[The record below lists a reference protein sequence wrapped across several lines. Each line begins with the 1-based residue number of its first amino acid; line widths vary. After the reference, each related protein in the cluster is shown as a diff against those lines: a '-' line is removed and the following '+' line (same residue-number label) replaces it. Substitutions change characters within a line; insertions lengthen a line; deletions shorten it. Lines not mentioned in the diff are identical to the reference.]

1 MISVQE
7 LTVVQAPPVVT
18 LSAKAAEMVR
28 DILAKEDND
37 SLALRVYVAGGGC
50 SGLQY
55 GMALDDPSDDDVL
68 VHYEGIRVVI
78 DNESLRFIE
87 GSEIDYVDS
96 LMGAGFTVNNSR
108 MRSHPAA
115 AAIPSARKRKA
126 APRAVCGLPLTTPT
140 EKGPR

>member
-1 MISVQE
+1 MISVKE
-7 LTVVQAPPVVT
+7 LNVVQAPPVVT

-37 SLALRVYVAGGGC
+37 QLALRVYVAGGGC

-55 GMALDDPSDDDVL
+55 GMALDDPSDDDVTIN
-68 VHYEGIRVVI
+68 YEGIRVVI

-96 LMGAGFTVNNSR
+96 LMGAGFTVNNPNAVSSCGCGHSFR
-108 MRSHPAA
+108 TEEESGAA
-115 AAIPSARKRKA
+115 RG
-126 APRAVCGLPLTTPT
+126 CGCH
-140 EKGPR
+140 

>member
-1 MISVQE
+1 MISVKE
-7 LTVVQAPPVVT
+7 LNVVQTPPVVT

-37 SLALRVYVAGGGC
+37 QLALRVYVAGGGC

-55 GMALDDPSDDDVL
+55 GMALDDPSEEDVTID
-68 VHYEGIRVVI
+68 YDGIRVVI

-96 LMGAGFTVNNSR
+96 LMGAGFTVNNPNAVSSCGCGHSFR
-108 MRSHPAA
+108 TEEESG
-115 AAIPSARKRKA
+115 SARG
-126 APRAVCGLPLTTPT
+126 CGCH
-140 EKGPR
+140 

>member
-1 MISVQE
+1 MISVKE
-7 LTVVQAPPVVT
+7 LNVVQAPPVVT

-55 GMALDDPSDDDVL
+55 GMALDDPSDEDVTIN
-68 VHYEGIRVVI
+68 YEGIRVVI

-96 LMGAGFTVNNSR
+96 LMGAGFTVNNPNAVSSCGCGHSFR
-108 MRSHPAA
+108 TEEESGAA
-115 AAIPSARKRKA
+115 RG
-126 APRAVCGLPLTTPT
+126 CGCH
-140 EKGPR
+140 